1 MNGDIFFEIIDMY
14 ILECYFD
21 NEIKSDQNYREVE
34 FFKEFSINNWLVFVV
49 VEIEI
54 GEFLLYLRCMFFINY
69 IEIYVWYSMVWLNL
83 FLIRVLKQ
91 DVSVIFDK

>member
-54 GEFLLYLRCMFFINY
+54 GEF
-69 IEIYVWYSMVWLNL
+69 
-83 FLIRVLKQ
+83 
-91 DVSVIFDK
+91 

>member
-34 FFKEFSINNWLVFVV
+34 FFKKFSINNWLVFVV

-54 GEFLLYLRCMFFINY
+54 GEF
-69 IEIYVWYSMVWLNL
+69 
-83 FLIRVLKQ
+83 
-91 DVSVIFDK
+91 

>member
-21 NEIKSDQNYREVE
+21 NEIKCDQNYREVE

-54 GEFLLYLRCMFFINY
+54 GEFLLYLRYMFLRCLFFINY
-69 IEIYVWYSMVWLNL
+69 IEIYVWYSVVWLN
-83 FLIRVLKQ
+83 
-91 DVSVIFDK
+91 

>member
-54 GEFLLYLRCMFFINY
+54 GEFLL
-69 IEIYVWYSMVWLNL
+69 
-83 FLIRVLKQ
+83 
-91 DVSVIFDK
+91 